1 MGFEKRKIEEMV
13 SRLQKPGTEADTAY
27 RWYFARLNEIGHGV
41 IDAAARVSEGSRP
54 PTHKP
59 SAARRLE
66 KQSVPARA
74 SYFSLK

>member
-1 MGFEKRKIEEMV
+1 MGVEKRKIEEMV

-27 RWYFARLNEIGHGV
+27 RWYFARLNEIGYGV
-41 IDAAARVSEGSRP
+41 IDAAARVSQGSR